1 MNFTPQ
7 DISACSIDDMQLKL
21 ERKLLQQGYDKEI
34 TRMSDKFDSA
44 HSGGGTV
51 LELPKG
57 KQLFIE
63 VYNSVL
69 KFIHHNLELETKK
82 SRKSKYY
89 NELITPMVAI
99 HQKELNKKEYYSG
112 YEIKYENPLHLL
124 SFFIAK
130 ELTRL
135 MVKEEIVLTVFCR
148 KVVNPYV
155 NAYNFFG
162 EASDD
167 ALNGMLQLFRTYL
180 ATDYCKYFQSVN
192 KTEGI
197 ILTLKEEFHNLHITK
212 DEILEQIIE
221 TKTQFKPMIVTP
233 IEHSNL
239 LDRTG
244 GYYEIPSPVLKNPEF
259 AEVRQMPFSSTNDE
273 GKMFFEALNKLQS
286 TAWCIDTEF
295 FEWLKNCTDER
306 ISMMFNNNIKKMQIE
321 LNKFRKKQNAKIHN
335 AYKQASK
342 STYESTQTTN
352 EEKKIKLLSDS
363 LNYNDEAENLKIEL
377 TNRESELGK
386 ARGWQETIAD
396 AEFYSEFDCF
406 YHPLFC
412 DNRGRVYTYNT
423 SLSFQGNMLSKSL
436 VNTKSTQRIN
446 SDGLYQLQV
455 LLGGM
460 VDGYDKK
467 SATVRYNRVQEL
479 SEAFRKC
486 YTHEDYSVLDI
497 IDEDE
502 MLMALKIIFTLN
514 MTSDDENYE
523 TGILAYIDSTSSA
536 IQIQAVLQKCVKAAG
551 LTNLLPNDT
560 DNLPDAYKAVA
571 LSCKEMCEE
580 ISTQTDEELFAA
592 LAAFF
597 IENDSSK
604 LTYMGINYEEGN

>member
-1 MNFTPQ
+1 MNFTSQ
-7 DISACSIDDMQLKL
+7 EISACSLDDMQLKL

-34 TRMSDKFDSA
+34 NRMSDKFDIA
-44 HSGGGTV
+44 QSGSGTV

-69 KFIHHNLELETKK
+69 KFINHNLELETKK
-82 SRKSKYY
+82 PRKSKYY
-89 NELITPMVAI
+89 NELIEPMVII
-99 HQKELNKKEYYSG
+99 HQKELDKKEYYAG

-162 EASDD
+162 EATDE

-180 ATDYCKYFQSVN
+180 ATDFCKYFMSVN

-197 ILTLKEEFHNLHITK
+197 VVVLKEEFHNLHVTK
-212 DEILEQIIE
+212 EEIIEQIIE

-233 IEHSNL
+233 IEHNNL

-259 AEVRQMPFSSTNDE
+259 AEIRQMPFTSTNDY
-273 GKMFFEALNKLQS
+273 GKTFFEALNSLQS
-286 TAWCIDTEF
+286 TAWCINTELLD
-295 FEWLKNCTDER
+295 WLKACTDER
-306 ISMMFNNNIKKMQIE
+306 ISIMFNHNIKKMQID
-321 LNKFRKKQNAKIHN
+321 LNKFRRKQNSKIL
-335 AYKQASK
+335 AASRAASK
-342 STYESTQTTN
+342 AKYDSTQTTN
-352 EEKKIKLLSDS
+352 EEKKTSLISDMM
-363 LNYNDEAENLKIEL
+363 NYNDEADKLREEL
-377 TNRESELGK
+377 SQRESELGT
-386 ARGWQETIAD
+386 ARGWEETLSD
-396 AEFYSEFDCF
+396 AEFYKDFDCF

-423 SLSFQGNMLSKSL
+423 SLSFQGNKLAKSL
-436 VNTKSTQRIN
+436 VNTKSTQRLN
-446 SDGLYQLQV
+446 SDGLYQLEV

-460 VDGYDKK
+460 IDGYDKK
-467 SATVRYNRVQEL
+467 SPTVRQNRVQEL
-479 SEAFRKC
+479 TEAFDACIEHR
-486 YTHEDYSVLDI
+486 DYSVLDI

-502 MLMALKIIFTLN
+502 LLMAIGIMLVMYKTKH
-514 MTSDDENYE
+514 DESYE
-523 TGILAYIDSTSSA
+523 TGIIAYIDSTSSA
-536 IQIQAVLQKCVKAAG
+536 IQIQAVMQKCVKAAG

-560 DNLPDAYKAVA
+560 DDLPDAYKAVA
-571 LSCKEMCEE
+571 LNCKEMCEE

-592 LAAFF
+592 LAAFY
-597 IENDSSK
+597 IENDETK
-604 LTYMGINYEEGN
+604 LPYMGIKL